1 MTAWAIPK
9 LKGVQVAP
17 RGGREVVSRSLRDDL
32 EHNAVGKMIASGW
45 TTEVKVDRGQYVKR
59 STDMIV
65 LPADFYDMN
74 TWDLEGKPEST
85 RRRWKTGIA
94 RCLERLE
101 EQAVVHATEIFDREE
116 IFIDAA

>member
-1 MTAWAIPK
+1 
-9 LKGVQVAP
+9 
-17 RGGREVVSRSLRDDL
+17 
-32 EHNAVGKMIASGW
+32 
-45 TTEVKVDRGQYVKR
+45 
-59 STDMIV
+59 
-65 LPADFYDMN
+65 MN

-85 RRRWKTGIA
+85 RRRWKTGVA